1 MVESENDLDNYKAL
15 EIIIGAMMKNSEILK
30 FVTGHLKK

>member
-1 MVESENDLDNYKAL
+1 MVESENNLDNYKDL

-30 FVTGHLKK
+30 FFTGHLKK